1 MEIKLGKLS
10 NPKPNVD
17 LKKEATFNRPEAKL
31 NLEPNYTFN
40 KTNNQKIIIYIE
52 VWGFRGDIIHCNLFH
67 A

>member
-17 LKKEATFNRPEAKL
+17 LEKETTFGKLKAKPK
-31 NLEPNYTFN
+31 LEPNYTFN
-40 KTNNQKIIIYIE
+40 KANNQKIIIYIE
-52 VWGFRGDIIHCNLFH
+52 FWGFRGDIIYCNLFR